1 MDPRSEVVL
10 RQQEFL
16 SGSVLLVNAPCDEL
30 NTQLIDAVEPH
41 FWTWN
46 FNELQY
52 FQNQQSD
59 VHFGTDLPDVAFDQ
73 AIVFVPKSKELLNYV
88 LHQLVSRLAVG
99 ALIFLV
105 VKRKAV

>member
-30 NTQLIDAVEPH
+30 NTQLIGTVEPH

-46 FNELQY
+46 LNELQY
-52 FQNQQSD
+52 FEAQQSS
-59 VHFGTDLPDVAFDQ
+59 VHFGTDLPDAAFDQ
-73 AIVFVPKSKELLNYV
+73 AIVFVP
-88 LHQLVSRLAVG
+88 
-99 ALIFLV
+99 
-105 VKRKAV
+105 

>member
-30 NTQLIDAVEPH
+30 NTQLIGAVEPH

-59 VHFGTDLPDVAFDQ
+59 VHFGNRFAWM
-73 AIVFVPKSKELLNYV
+73 SLLIKPSYLFQSQRADSIMSYTNW
-88 LHQLVSRLAVG
+88 S
-99 ALIFLV
+99 V
-105 VKRKAV
+105 VWP

>member
-16 SGSVLLVNAPCDEL
+16 SGSVLLVNAPSDEL
-30 NTQLIDAVEPH
+30 NTQLIAAVEPH

-52 FQNQQSD
+52 F
-59 VHFGTDLPDVAFDQ
+59 
-73 AIVFVPKSKELLNYV
+73 
-88 LHQLVSRLAVG
+88 
-99 ALIFLV
+99 
-105 VKRKAV
+105 